1 MKKFL
6 SVMACLVMVLVGGVA
21 LAACGPK
28 TNDFITVSEEGG
40 YFDAAPEVKYMNTDT
55 FKLEYKGNNHYVATG
70 DAAVMDAT
78 QAATWGTVEGSKY
91 VVIDVKLAE
100 GEMAYIGW
108 KSAEDADVAFTEDD
122 IDGTT
127 NKKSEGDEGATVK
140 NYILALSDG
149 DVERHPELTTWRFQI
164 EVGDE
169 KVAYTIDFSA
179 FYSQE

>member
-1 MKKFL
+1 MEEKNNIFTQGMNMQKSMMDMWTKTYDNL
-6 SVMACLVMVLVGGVA
+6 MSVS
-21 LAACGPK
+21 K
-28 TNDFITVSEEGG
+28 N
-40 YFDAAPEVKYMNTDT
+40 
-55 FKLEYKGNNHYVATG
+55 YVATG